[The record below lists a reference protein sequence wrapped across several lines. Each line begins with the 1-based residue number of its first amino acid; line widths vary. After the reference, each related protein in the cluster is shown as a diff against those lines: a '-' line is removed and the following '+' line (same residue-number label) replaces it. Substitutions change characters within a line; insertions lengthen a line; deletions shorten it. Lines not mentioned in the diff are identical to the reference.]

1 MITSKFITVVLF
13 IGFTNLSELKSANY
27 YVSSSDGN
35 DENTQQQA
43 TQTQTPWKSLAKINS
58 YFGSLKPG
66 DSVLLKRG
74 DVFEGSL
81 VLSSSGTNQS
91 KIVVS
96 SYGEGHSPVISGW
109 KKIKK
114 WTKHEKPGIWSSEL
128 DRNTLLNLVSIE
140 NKIKEKGR
148 YPNNA
153 FVNYNVNENGLIELP
168 SHINPKAWESA
179 TFVIR
184 KNQWIIDKVSPLEYR
199 ADGIRLE
206 NNMRYP
212 PKSGYG
218 LFIQDH
224 INTLDEDGEWYFDD
238 KTSNFYIFL
247 AEGQPGSKDIKIGSQ
262 ENLLTN
268 QGGVQHVKIQNLCFS
283 GANKDAISL
292 EKAFNI
298 EISNCTIEYAGEN
311 AVYAVDVPNLKF
323 VNNNVVTALNSGVFF
338 RYGTPNSI
346 IADNNITDI
355 HPFFGMGKSGD
366 GNGVGIHS
374 ISDFSVIAN
383 NRLSNIGYSGIMFNG
398 IQTIV
403 ERNHINNYCLVKN
416 DGGGIYTY
424 QGANKKLNFGRIIKE
439 NIIENG
445 IGTTSGT
452 TMSKNISIPQVEGIY
467 LDDNASGI
475 MVEGNT
481 VNNSRRN
488 GIHIHNGRN
497 IQIIRNKVAN
507 CYIQLALSDDD
518 LGDRIENIRIEENQF
533 AAFSDHQNLV
543 SIASNIDN
551 HATMANF
558 GNNTYITPENQ
569 KLFYLIQKQ
578 QPDRSYETS
587 FMNLRMIEAFGIK
600 EESPIRIVLP
610 SSTQTKYNLSNQQG
624 DAKKISLSTFKIFN
638 DGSEISS
645 IESQIKIQFKKPF
658 GAVAVGFPQ
667 ISDDNLY
674 QLSFN
679 ANTEQTQILHL
690 FLRLD
695 GRPWSNLSLT
705 QPVMLSPLQTEYTVN
720 LGKTENADRI
730 LLLIFSQDSSKDIGL
745 SNLQV
750 TAHRVDEAA
759 HQALLFHNPTDSEIL
774 LTDPSKIVIPAEGT
788 DRSLVLKPFQ
798 SILLYK

>member
-1 MITSKFITVVLF
+1 MLF

-27 YVSSSDGN
+27 YISSSDGN

-43 TQTQTPWKSLAKINS
+43 TQPQTPWKSLAKINS

-81 VLSSSGTNQS
+81 VLSSSGTNQN

-96 SYGEGHSPVISGW
+96 AYGQGHSPVISGW
-109 KKIKK
+109 KKITK
-114 WTKHEKPGIWSSEL
+114 WTKHDKPGVWSSEL
-128 DRNTLLNLVSIE
+128 DRNTLLNLVSVE
-140 NKIKEKGR
+140 SKIKEKGR
-148 YPNNA
+148 YPNDE
-153 FVNYNVNENGLIELP
+153 FVNYNINENGLIELP

-179 TFVIR
+179 TLVVR
-184 KNQWIIDKVSPLEYR
+184 KNQWIIDKVFPVEYR
-199 ADGIRLE
+199 SEGIRLE
-206 NNMRYP
+206 NNMQYP

-224 INTLDEDGEWYFDD
+224 INTLDKDGEWYFDAQ
-238 KTSNFYIFL
+238 TSNIYIFL
-247 AEGQPGSKDIKIGSQ
+247 AEGHPDSKEIKIGSQ

-268 QGGVQHVKIQNLCFS
+268 QGGDQHVKIQDLCFS
-283 GANKDAISL
+283 GANKDAIYL
-292 EKAFNI
+292 EKALHI
-298 EISNCTIEYAGEN
+298 EISNCTIEYSGEN

-323 VNNNVVTALNSGVFF
+323 VNNDVITALNSGVFF

-383 NRLSNIGYSGIMFNG
+383 NRLSNIGYSGIVFNG

-424 QGANKKLNFGRIIKE
+424 QGANNKLNFGRIIKE

-445 IGTTSGT
+445 IGSTSGT
-452 TMSKNISIPQVEGIY
+452 TMSKNVSIPQVEGIY

-481 VNNSRRN
+481 VYNSRRN

-507 CYIQLALSDDD
+507 CFIQLALSDDD
-518 LGDRIENIRIEENQF
+518 LGNRIENIRIEENQF
-533 AAFSDHQNLV
+533 AAFSEHQNLV

-551 HATMANF
+551 HANMANF
-558 GNNTYITPENQ
+558 RNNTYVSPENQ
-569 KLFYLIQKQ
+569 NLSYLIQKQ
-578 QPDRSYETS
+578 QPNRSFETS
-587 FMNLRMIEAFGIK
+587 FMNLEMIERFGIK
-600 EESPIRIVLP
+600 EESPIRIILP
-610 SSTQTKYNLSNQQG
+610 PSTQTKYNQSNQQG
-624 DAKKISLSTFKIFN
+624 AAKKISLSTFRKFN
-638 DGSEISS
+638 DGSELSS
-645 IESQIKIQFKKPF
+645 VESQIKVQFKKPF

-674 QLSFN
+674 QLSFT

-690 FLRLD
+690 LLRLD

-705 QPVMLSPLQTEYTVN
+705 QPIIISPLQKEYSVN
-720 LGKTENADRI
+720 LGKTENADRV
-730 LLLIFSQDSSKDIGL
+730 LLLIFSQDASEDIGL

-750 TAHRVDEAA
+750 TAHPANDAA
-759 HQALLFHNPTDSEIL
+759 HQALLFHNPTDSDIF
-774 LTDPSKIVIPAEGT
+774 LTNPSKIVIPTEGS
-788 DRSLVLKPFQ
+788 DNSLVIKPFQ